1 MLPILKDIS
10 HQIAWDLDRLIAE
23 LASYPDESIIWT
35 KHKAVN
41 NTAGHLSLHLIGNLK
56 HFIGHMMGGTDYK
69 RDRELEFNSTPIAVS
84 EIAEQI
90 RETKTVV
97 ENSLSKLSA
106 EKLATRFPIDVFGFE
121 MTYQY
126 FIIRLSTH
134 LSYHLGQIS
143 YHRRLLA

>member
-1 MLPILKDIS
+1 MQSLLKDIS
-10 HQIAWDLDRLIAE
+10 HQILWDLDRLIAE
-23 LASYPDESIIWT
+23 LESYNDESVIWT

-41 NTAGHLSLHLIGNLK
+41 NTAGHLSLHLIGNLN
-56 HFIGHMMGGTDYK
+56 HFIGHMIGGTDYK
-69 RDRELEFNSTPIAVS
+69 RDRELEFSSASIPVA
-84 EIAEQI
+84 EIAQQI
-90 RETKTVV
+90 RDTKKIVETA
-97 ENSLSKLSA
+97 LSKMPA
-106 EKLATRFPIDVFGFE
+106 EQLTSRFPIDVFGFE

>member
-1 MLPILKDIS
+1 MRPILKDIS
-10 HQIAWDLDRLIAE
+10 HQIAWDLDRLMAE
-23 LASYPDESIIWT
+23 LASYPDESVIWT

-41 NTAGHLSLHLIGNLK
+41 NSAGHLSLHLIGNLK
-56 HFIGHMMGGTDYK
+56 HFIGHMIGGTDYK
-69 RDRELEFNSTPIAVS
+69 RDRALEFSSDPIPVS

-90 RETKTVV
+90 RETKTAV